1 MRLKADDI
9 IDQNGNFIDESDT
22 NQVRNV
28 HDCEEELEKRCEKK
42 KWKLS
47 ALDIYVI
54 FSITALI
61 VYTIFAH
68 YMVIEYGASLDV
80 LTTCFFAFFG
90 GEIVTCAL
98 IKIFKLKEPPKSDGG
113 DICG

>member
-9 IDQNGNFIDESDT
+9 IDQNGNFIDESD
-22 NQVRNV
+22 
-28 HDCEEELEKRCEKK
+28 DIIPEEVETPKKK

-54 FSITALI
+54 FSIAALI

-68 YMVIEYGASLDV
+68 YMIIEYGASLDV

>member
-1 MRLKADDI
+1 MELKI
-9 IDQNGNFIDESDT
+9 EKI
-22 NQVRNV
+22 RNV
-28 HDCEEELEKRCEKK
+28 HDCEEDLEKQIEQSEQIEEPPKKK
-42 KWKLS
+42 KWRLS

-61 VYTIFAH
+61 VYTVFAH

-113 DICG
+113 DVCG